1 MDEIISE
8 MRFSNLSL
16 ERREILVNL
25 EQASYRE
32 CLRDRLSK
40 AICSLSRL
48 KLGIINFKIEKNINK
63 ILCISNK

>member
-25 EQASYRE
+25 KQAVLQGMFE
-32 CLRDRLSK
+32 GQAVKGNLVLAD
-40 AICSLSRL
+40 
-48 KLGIINFKIEKNINK
+48 
-63 ILCISNK
+63 